1 MISKFSL
8 VYEILNLIR
17 PLTLDMNRRLHETPS
32 FPAEKI
38 SFVDVTR
45 FPRRHAR

>member
-17 PLTLDMNRRLHETPS
+17 PLTLDMIRRLPQTKGFLAKKNFIH
-32 FPAEKI
+32 
-38 SFVDVTR
+38 
-45 FPRRHAR
+45 RRHSLPA